1 MAGEGGEASCET
13 RTVPAAT
20 CAKRETGAPA
30 SRRAGR
36 EGDVP
41 AARHAKRETDAPASC
56 RAKTAR
62 PAPISRRAFLRSC
75 AAALPV
81 LALGGVTATGLA
93 ACSAGPVPLRLIN
106 VSYDPTRELYEA
118 YNQLFS
124 QRWAEAH
131 DGQATQVVQSHG
143 GSGKQALEVAN
154 GLQADVVT
162 LALAPDID
170 SLASDGLVSADWQ
183 TRLPNESAPYTSTI
197 VLVVRAGNPLGIR
210 DWGDLAREGVG
221 VIAPNPKTS
230 GGARWNYLAAWAWAS
245 RAYQDVSAT
254 LGFMR
259 ELYGNV
265 LVLDSGARASTS
277 TFVENGQGDVLVA
290 WENEA
295 QLVLRDY
302 PGDYQVVTPSVSVR
316 ALPCVSVVDEVVDE
330 RGTREAAD
338 AYLDGLYSTEAQRI
352 CAENYY
358 RPADETV
365 RAEYADT
372 FPDLELV
379 GIEDFGGWSQAMR
392 DHFADGT
399 TFDEIYGDGR

>member
-1 MAGEGGEASCET
+1 MAGERRA
-13 RTVPAAT
+13 VPAA
-20 CAKRETGAPA
+20 KGARDDKGSPRGTKGSRAPKAAAGA
-30 SRRAGR
+30 S
-36 EGDVP
+36 
-41 AARHAKRETDAPASC
+41 
-56 RAKTAR
+56 
-62 PAPISRRAFLRSC
+62 APISRRAFLRSC
-75 AAALPV
+75 AAALPA
-81 LALGGVTATGLA
+81 LAFGGVAVTGLA
-93 ACSAGPVPLRLIN
+93 ACSSASAQLRLIN

-124 QRWAEAH
+124 QRWAAAH

-170 SLASDGLVSADWQ
+170 SLATDGLIAADWQ
-183 TRLPNESAPYTSTI
+183 TRLPNESAPYTSTV

-210 DWGDLAREGVG
+210 DWGDLARAGVG
-221 VIAPNPKTS
+221 VITPNPKTS
-230 GGARWNYLAAWAWAS
+230 GGARWNYLAAWAWAD
-245 RAYQDVSAT
+245 RALGSGSAT
-254 LGFMR
+254 LDFMR
-259 ELYGNV
+259 GLYGNV

-302 PGDYQVVTPSVSVR
+302 PGGYQVVTPSVSVR

-352 CAENYY
+352 CAENFY
-358 RPADETV
+358 RPADEAV

-372 FPDLELV
+372 FPELELV
-379 GIEDFGGWSQAMR
+379 GIENFGGWPQAMH
-392 DHFADGT
+392 DHFADGG

>member
-1 MAGEGGEASCET
+1 MAGE
-13 RTVPAAT
+13 
-20 CAKRETGAPA
+20 
-30 SRRAGR
+30 RRAVPTARGAR
-36 EGDVP
+36 DVQSAKGAAP
-41 AARHAKRETDAPASC
+41 AARGVQSAEAVARDAKGPKAAAGAS
-56 RAKTAR
+56 
-62 PAPISRRAFLRSC
+62 APISRRAFLRSC
-75 AAALPV
+75 VAALPA
-81 LALGGVTATGLA
+81 LALGGVTAAGLT
-93 ACSAGPVPLRLIN
+93 ACSSAPAPLRLIN

-170 SLASDGLVSADWQ
+170 SLATDGLIAADWQ
-183 TRLPNESAPYTSTI
+183 TRLPNESAPYTSTV

-210 DWGDLAREGVG
+210 DWGDLVRTGVG
-221 VIAPNPKTS
+221 VITPNPKTS
-230 GGARWNYLAAWAWAS
+230 GGARWNYLAVWAWAD
-245 RAYQDVSAT
+245 RALGSGSAT
-254 LGFMR
+254 LDFMR
-259 ELYGNV
+259 GLYGNV

-302 PGDYQVVTPSVSVR
+302 PGSYQVITPSVSVR

-330 RGTREAAD
+330 HGTREAAD
-338 AYLDGLYSTEAQRI
+338 AYLDGLFSAEAQRI
-352 CAENYY
+352 CAENFY
-358 RPADETV
+358 RPADEAV

-372 FPDLELV
+372 FPELELAD
-379 GIEDFGGWSQAMR
+379 IEDFGGWPQAMH
-392 DHFADGT
+392 DHFADGG